1 MMKRSIRKIETDKKI
16 ISVSGE
22 VFINKNN
29 RMQMAQLNLCSIY
42 LRFYV

>member
-29 RMQMAQLNLCSIY
+29 K
-42 LRFYV
+42 